1 MKAVC
6 WHGKHDIRV
15 ESVPDPIIQHSR
27 DAIIRVTSTAI
38 CGSDLHIYDGYIPTM
53 EKGDVLGHEFMGIVE
68 EVGKDNTKLK
78 KGDRVIVPF
87 QIACGQCHFCARTQT
102 ALCDKTNPNHEMMEK
117 LYGQSAAGLFGYSHM
132 YGGYA
137 GGQAVY
143 ARVPCADFGAFKVPP
158 GLSDEQV
165 LFLTDI
171 FPTGFMAAENCN
183 IEPGQT
189 VAVWGCGPVGQFAIR
204 SAFLLGAGRV
214 IALDNVVERLNL
226 AHEAGADVIDDED
239 ENVQEILKSMTGG
252 RGPDHCIDAVGMEA
266 HGNTLDALYDR
277 VKVAVMLET
286 DRSHAL
292 RAAIFACAKG
302 GTVSIPGVYGGFLDK
317 FPLGAAFAK
326 GVTLKMGQT
335 NVHRYLPRL
344 LEYIVNGQIDPSFVI
359 THRLGL
365 DEAPDGYKAFHER
378 KDECIKVVMKPG
390 MTEIPIRVAEAEIS
404 AMPQLAV

>member
-1 MKAVC
+1 MRAAA

-15 ESVPDPIIQHSR
+15 DNVPDPKIQEPRDIIL
-27 DAIIRVTSTAI
+27 RVTSTAI

-53 EKGDVLGHEFMGIVE
+53 EEGDVLGHEFMGVVE
-68 EVGKDNTKLK
+68 ETGPGHSFK
-78 KGDRVIVPF
+78 KGDRVIIPF
-87 QIACGQCHFCARTQT
+87 QIACGQCHYCKRMET
-102 ALCDKTNPNHEMMEK
+102 ALCDTTNPEGAEK
-117 LYGQSAAGLFGYSHM
+117 MKTAYGQAAAGLFGYSHM
-132 YGGYA
+132 YGGYP
-137 GGQAVY
+137 GGQAEF
-143 ARVPCADFGAFKVPP
+143 ARVPCADFGAFKVPDE
-158 GLSDEQV
+158 LTDEQV

-171 FPTGFMAAENCN
+171 FPTGFMAADNCG

-214 IALDNVVERLNL
+214 IALDNVPERL
-226 AHEAGADVIDDED
+226 AMARAAGAETLDDED
-239 ENVQEILKSMTGG
+239 KEVQEKLRDMTNG

-266 HGNTLDALYDR
+266 HGSTLDALYDR

-317 FPLGAAFAK
+317 FPLGGAFAK
-326 GVTLKMGQT
+326 GLTLKMGQT

-344 LEYIVNGQIDPSFVI
+344 LEYISSGKIDPSFVI
-359 THRLGL
+359 THRLSL
-365 DEAPDGYKAFHER
+365 ADAADGYKTFHEK
-378 KDECIKVVMKPG
+378 KDACIKVVMKPH
-390 MTEIPIRVAEAEIS
+390 A
-404 AMPQLAV
+404 AV